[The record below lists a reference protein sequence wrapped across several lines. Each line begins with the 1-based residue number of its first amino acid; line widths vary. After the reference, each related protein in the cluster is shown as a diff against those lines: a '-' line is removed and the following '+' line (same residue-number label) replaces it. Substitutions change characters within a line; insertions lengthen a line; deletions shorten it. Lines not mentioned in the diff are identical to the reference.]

1 MKIDLACV
9 GCIVNQ
15 SVKVA
20 DAIGA
25 DSTLRSKLL
34 GTVDAM
40 SKEFSFSLSPPE
52 IAADVYEKMAQI
64 AHKEDLYDEVKEHS
78 TQKAL
83 SFVPFLKEKLQTSD
97 DKLLTA
103 TKIAVA
109 GNVIDLA
116 AEVEFDLQEE
126 LEKIFHTE
134 FAHNDFEALREQLS
148 CAKRVTILGD
158 NVGEHIFDYL
168 FIEVLRELYPK
179 VHFSY
184 MVRGC
189 PIINDVTLKEAK
201 EAGFDELCELIDSGV
216 NTPGFTYNRAN
227 DYAKKVFDEADVVI
241 SKGMGNYEC
250 LSPSHRD
257 NICFLLKVKCE
268 VVAASLGRS
277 VGDIVCKLIKGK
289 S

>member
-1 MKIDLACV
+1 MNIDLACV

-25 DSTLRSKLL
+25 DSALRKKLL
-34 GTVDAM
+34 TTVDAM
-40 SKEFSFSLSPPE
+40 SKEFSFDLTPPE
-52 IAADVYEKMAQI
+52 IAADVYEKMAEI
-64 AHKEDLYDEVKEHS
+64 AHKEDLYAEVKEHS
-78 TQKAL
+78 TQKAR
-83 SFVPFLKEKLQTSD
+83 SFVPFLKEKLQNSD

-116 AEVEFDLQEE
+116 AEVTFDLEEE

-134 FAHNDFEALREQLS
+134 FAHNDFEALREQLA
-148 CAKRVTILGD
+148 CAKSVTILGD
-158 NVGEHIFDYL
+158 NVGEHIFDYM
-168 FIEVLRELYPK
+168 FIQVLQELYPQI
-179 VHFSY
+179 HFSY

-189 PIINDVTLKEAK
+189 PIINDVTLKEAQ
-201 EAGFDELCELIDSGV
+201 EAGFDKLCELIDSGV
-216 NTPGFTYNRAN
+216 NTPGFTYERASE
-227 DYAKKVFDEADVVI
+227 YAQSVFDSADVVI

-250 LSPSHRD
+250 LSPSHRG

-268 VVAASLGRS
+268 VVAASLGKS
-277 VGDIVCKLIKGK
+277 VGDIVCKLTNKNV
-289 S
+289 